1 MLENKDCAACFEL
14 SKGITNSIT
23 EHTCGQFI
31 KKSYRKGWLYF
42 FTSMIMQSLSFQQKT
57 EEEVINSAKA
67 AAKFSMDI
75 FFEAQKRNNQFE
87 NAARGRDESG
97 INEDEIENQ

>member
-31 KKSYRKGWLYF
+31 KRVIERDGYTFYVHDYAEFELPA
-42 FTSMIMQSLSFQQKT
+42 KT